1 MTICNLWM
9 GTYFKE
15 YSSYMVK
22 TVYAN
27 GMPDGFSNKADN
39 KKYPTLGDGE
49 WVITLRDRGREE
61 RGEEK
66 ERDKQRERERQ
77 GGNTKNSWGK
87 YAQTRKKVSYI
98 C

>member
-1 MTICNLWM
+1 M

-66 ERDKQRERERQ
+66 ERDK
-77 GGNTKNSWGK
+77 
-87 YAQTRKKVSYI
+87 
-98 C
+98 